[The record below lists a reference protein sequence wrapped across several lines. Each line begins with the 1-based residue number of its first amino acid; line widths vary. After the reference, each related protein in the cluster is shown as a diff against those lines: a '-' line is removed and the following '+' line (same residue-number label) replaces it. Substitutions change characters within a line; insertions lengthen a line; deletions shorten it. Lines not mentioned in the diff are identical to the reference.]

1 MRFAHHTTPG
11 RLDRFTIELSTTRNL
26 PADLGSLRRRTID
39 QFLEYPPHSKQQT
52 PFFYTFFQQPIHPP
66 LAVRDYHHSNSNFF
80 HPFSTFSLIFD
91 FFHLFST
98 SSTRFQRSARI
109 PDEYQP
115 SLIFLSQATCVFF
128 KKSPIFNHFRALSL
142 IFERVCAFLNF

>member
-1 MRFAHHTTPG
+1 MQFAHHTTPG

-26 PADLGSLRRRTID
+26 PADLGSLRRRTINR
-39 QFLEYPPHSKQQT
+39 FLQEIEYPPHFKQQT

-109 PDEYQP
+109 PDEYKP
-115 SLIFLSQATCVFF
+115 SLIFLSQATRVFF
-128 KKSPIFNHFRALSL
+128 KRIAHFQPFSGA
-142 IFERVCAFLNF
+142 ITHF